1 MTTDRPASRFSST
14 GFSAPLAAALLTT
27 VFAAGAALASSLLPE
42 DEAPVAP
49 VTVTTSPSALAHA
62 PAYSVFVDE
71 ETRFA
76 FIRLES
82 GKWVFARQL
91 DADQLSQLDPTT
103 FVARRQGTLEPVA
116 SSAPIGTAR
125 R

>member
-1 MTTDRPASRFSST
+1 MTTPTRKPL
-14 GFSAPLAAALLTT
+14 SAPLTTFLLVSVFAIGGAVAATFTKDHAAEDKPAEPTAALTT
-27 VFAAGAALASSLLPE
+27 DGA
-42 DEAPVAP
+42 
-49 VTVTTSPSALAHA
+49 SPATA

-71 ETRFA
+71 ETRFS

-103 FVARRQGTLEPVA
+103 FVARRQGALEPVA
-116 SSAPIGTAR
+116 SSAPIGTSQR
-125 R
+125 